1 MNVERLVQMVNDIAH
16 YFAAENDAAAGA
28 EGVAQHLKRFWAPPM
43 RRQIRAHLDAGG
55 EGLDPLAAA
64 GVRRLAELD
73 RARRA

>member
-55 EGLDPLAAA
+55 AGLSPLAAA

-73 RARRA
+73 RALTA